1 MLVTNWRETSHKRFI
16 LAHNVIDCLI
26 DWNLLFHIVY
36 YRIVFLLLGY
46 TLQSFLS
53 ISVSLERY
61 KTIRNFPQLLR
72 LSRFIPCLF
81 VGYRNSAGSQVL
93 SY

>member
-53 ISVSLERY
+53 ISISFKWY
-61 KTIRNFPQLLR
+61 QAISN
-72 LSRFIPCLF
+72 LS
-81 VGYRNSAGSQVL
+81 
-93 SY
+93 